1 MLVYPKGSSL
11 RCLTGLSLA
20 AGILQI
26 ISSIVAIATA
36 IGCGACAAL
45 MFLMGDAVSA
55 IFSQMS
61 LVDSS
66 FGFVMAFGGYFFVA
80 ALVAFVL
87 LSVLTVRQA
96 RFHMARRK
104 MLRLYPSQSGLRVYR
119 WPLALSLLGLTVSLG
134 LVLSPL
140 AFSGDV
146 FVAFVP
152 LAVAFVAEIATWAYY
167 KVNFDKM
174 LKEVG

>member
-26 ISSIVAIATA
+26 ISSVVSIASA
-36 IGCGACAAL
+36 IGCGACALL
-45 MFLMGDAVSA
+45 MFLMGDMVSA
-55 IFSQMS
+55 LFSQMS
-61 LVDSS
+61 LVDVPLGS
-66 FGFVMAFGGYFFVA
+66 VMSLGGYIVVA
-80 ALVAFVL
+80 AFVVFVL

-119 WPLALSLLGLTVSLG
+119 WPLALSVLGLLFSLG
-134 LVLSPL
+134 LVFFPV

-146 FVAFVP
+146 LVPFAP
-152 LAVAFVAEIATWAYY
+152 LAVAFLVEVATWVYY
-167 KVNFDKM
+167 KANFDKM